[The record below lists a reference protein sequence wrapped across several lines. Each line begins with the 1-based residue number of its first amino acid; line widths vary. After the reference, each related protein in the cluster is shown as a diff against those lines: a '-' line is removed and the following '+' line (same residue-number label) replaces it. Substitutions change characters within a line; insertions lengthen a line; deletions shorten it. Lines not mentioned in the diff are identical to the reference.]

1 MVAGRGIEPLHL
13 GYEPNQSTVTVPR
26 KKKTG
31 HLQLA
36 EKAGPDS
43 NRYQGSTL
51 ALTLKLPALFGPMN

>member
-36 EKAGPDS
+36 EKQDRIRTGILDLIVA
-43 NRYQGSTL
+43 TL
-51 ALTLKLPALFGPMN
+51 